1 MALTAQQQK
10 NLARLA
16 TKVTSG
22 QPLTAAQQ
30 KNFTR
35 LTGKAG
41 SPLSA
46 MPTVTANYTTRPMPS
61 LPTKATPAGT
71 RSNMPAQ
78 AGIATAAPGK
88 FGPEKQNNLT
98 RLMNMAQSGVS
109 LTPKQQANLTRL
121 QGEASVAA
129 QGGNKKAG
137 AILGGGSSTAGLNFN
152 IPKSLANI
160 SAPNVNFSYTP
171 QQVSAPSVDFSY
183 SPQNVAAAAPGME
196 NFDPGTLVDIASKL
210 GLDFGDLTSGL
221 TRDEYL
227 AGQDPSYEF
236 QQQQAQQAI
245 ERSAAAHGGALGGG
259 TLKALQDRA
268 SQVAALDF
276 QNAYARDLANRQLGL
291 QQVQNEYGNEANTWA
306 QNAGYD
312 VSNRGMD
319 LQAQMANQ
327 NAGLEAAGMSLQ
339 AKMANADAMLRA
351 GIANQDAGLTAA
363 GMSLQAQL
371 ANASN
376 ALTAR
381 GLAQDMTRAKWD
393 AQLTN
398 RAQNLSA
405 LNDSF
410 NRDLA
415 AKNFG
420 LQGLAFTQGM
430 QQQNFNNNMTALGFG
445 ADLLNS
451 NRSSRQAGINY
462 GTQLG
467 MYNQGQQT
475 GLMNSWLNNDWTS
488 RDWQTGVLGN
498 LLNTGYGASGSMA
511 NNAMNRGAQA
521 GNAAAGYGNAAMQG
535 SLASGAAWGNAMQGV
550 GNAIQ
555 GGMGNYMLWN
565 LLGNG
570 TGTGSWSG
578 ALGGGYGLSARG

>member
-22 QPLTAAQQ
+22 QTLTAAQQ
-30 KNFTR
+30 KNLTR
-35 LTGKAG
+35 LSGLAG

-46 MPTVTANYTTRPMPS
+46 MPTVNAQPQPIVNI
-61 LPTKATPAGT
+61 PTVGT
-71 RSNMPAQ
+71 GGGTKVNMPAQ
-78 AGIATAAPGK
+78 TSGGSAKGAGAK
-88 FGPEKQNNLT
+88 LGPKELANMT
-98 RLMNMAQSGVS
+98 SLMTKAQSGVS
-109 LTPKQQANLTRL
+109 LTPKEQTRL
-121 QGEASVAA
+121 TNLMGTAAASGQKNATNA
-129 QGGNKKAG
+129 LQ
-137 AILGGGSSTAGLNFN
+137 GGSSTAGLDFN
-152 IPKSLANI
+152 IPKNLANI
-160 SAPNVNFSYTP
+160 NAPT
-171 QQVSAPSVDFSY
+171 VDFSY
-183 SPQNVAAAAPGME
+183 SPQQVSAGSVSAQAPGME

-221 TRDEYL
+221 TREEYL

-236 QQQQAQQAI
+236 QQQQAQQAV
-245 ERSAAAHGGALGGG
+245 ERSAAARGGVLGGG

-291 QQVQNEYGNEANTWA
+291 SQVQNEYGNEANTWGL
-306 QNAGYD
+306 NANYD
-312 VSNRGMD
+312 VQNRGMD
-319 LQAQMANQ
+319 LQAQMAN
-327 NAGLEAAGMSLQ
+327 
-339 AKMANADAMLRA
+339 ADNMLRA

-363 GMSLQAQL
+363 GMSLQAKL

-381 GLAQDMTRAKWD
+381 GLAQDMTRAQWD

-420 LQGLAFTQGM
+420 LAGIQTAAGL

-451 NRSSRQAGINY
+451 NRNSMQSGINY

-475 GLMNSWLNNDWTS
+475 GLMNSWLNNDWTN
-488 RDWQTGVLGN
+488 RNWQTGMLGN
-498 LLNTGYGASGSMA
+498 MLNTGYGASGSMA
-511 NNAMNRGAQA
+511 NNAMNRGGQA
-521 GNAAAGYGNAAMQG
+521 GNAASGYGSAAMNG
-535 SLASGAAWGNAMQGV
+535 ALASGAAWGNAMQGV

-570 TGTGSWSG
+570 TGQGSG

>member
-30 KNFTR
+30 KNLTR
-35 LTGKAG
+35 LTGLAG

-46 MPTVTANYTTRPMPS
+46 MPTVPANYTTGPMPS
-61 LPTKATPAGT
+61 TPMPARPAGT
-71 RSNMPAQ
+71 RANMPAQ
-78 AGIATAAPGK
+78 VSGAATAKTAGAK
-88 FGPEKQNNLT
+88 LGPKELANMQD
-98 RLMNMAQSGVS
+98 LMAKAQSGVT
-109 LTPKQQANLTRL
+109 LTPQQQTRL
-121 QGEASVAA
+121 TNLMGVAA
-129 QGGNKKAG
+129 SSGQKNATS
-137 AILGGGSSTAGLNFN
+137 ALQGGSSTAGLNFN
-152 IPKSLANI
+152 IPKNLANI
-160 SAPNVNFSYTP
+160 NAPTVDFSYTP
-171 QQVSAPSVDFSY
+171 QQVSAPSIDFSY

-245 ERSAAAHGGALGGG
+245 ERSAAARGGALGGG

-319 LQAQMANQ
+319 LQAQISNQ
-327 NAGLEAAGMSLQ
+327 GAGLQAAGMSLQ

-376 ALTAR
+376 QLQAR
-381 GLAQDMTRAKWD
+381 SLAQNMKQSQWD
-393 AQLTN
+393 AQLAN

-420 LQGLAFTQGM
+420 LAGIQTAAGL

-451 NRSSRQAGINY
+451 NRSSRQAGIGY

-475 GLMNSWLNNDWTS
+475 GLMNSWLNNDWTN
-488 RDWQTGVLGN
+488 RNWQTGMLGN
-498 LLNTGYGASGSMA
+498 MLNTGYGASGTMSNA
-511 NNAMNRGAQA
+511 AMNRGGQAQ
-521 GNAAAGYGNAAMQG
+521 NAASGYGSAAMQG
-535 SLASGAAWGNAMQGV
+535 ALASGAAWGNAMQGMS
-550 GNAIQ
+550 NAVQ
-555 GGMGNYMLWN
+555 GGIGNYMLWN
-565 LLGNG
+565 MLGNG
-570 TGTGSWSG
+570 TGTGTG
-578 ALGGGYGLSARG
+578 AGAIGGGYSLF